1 MLFQPLVLLE
11 GHAGVLLHPLG
22 VLEEWQLPLLIQDK
36 AWLGVLE
43 ASVLL
48 QPLEGHA
55 WVLLQ
60 LPTLPPATLALE

>member
-36 AWLGVLE
+36 AWELSQPLGVLE
-43 ASVLL
+43 A
-48 QPLEGHA
+48 
-55 WVLLQ
+55 
-60 LPTLPPATLALE
+60 